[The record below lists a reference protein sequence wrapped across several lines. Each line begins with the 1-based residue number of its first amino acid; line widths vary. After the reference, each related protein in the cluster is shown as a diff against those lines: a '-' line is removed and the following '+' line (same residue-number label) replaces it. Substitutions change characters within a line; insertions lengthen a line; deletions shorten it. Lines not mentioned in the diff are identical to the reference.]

1 MMPVVFLGGLCG
13 ASVISV
19 LRSVFSLRRLG
30 TILLAV
36 LFASTLFAACR
47 SKPTLAR
54 GEYFPQ
60 AVEGWSKS
68 GETRIFPSQHLFE
81 YIDGDAERYLKAGVE
96 QTLTSDYRYRDKI
109 DAVADVFI
117 MKNAAGA
124 TEVFESQPANGSE
137 WVQVG
142 DAARIYPGTLMFRKG
157 RVFVRLVAYASGP
170 EIQSVLL
177 SLARSIGD
185 KIQ

>member
-1 MMPVVFLGGLCG
+1 MTNPITRGNAYFCEFGEINLLSKYVGHDNT
-13 ASVISV
+13 S
-19 LRSVFSLRRLG
+19 RSHD
-30 TILLAV
+30 
-36 LFASTLFAACR
+36 
-47 SKPTLAR
+47 
-54 GEYFPQ
+54 Q

-170 EIQSVLL
+170 EIQSALL